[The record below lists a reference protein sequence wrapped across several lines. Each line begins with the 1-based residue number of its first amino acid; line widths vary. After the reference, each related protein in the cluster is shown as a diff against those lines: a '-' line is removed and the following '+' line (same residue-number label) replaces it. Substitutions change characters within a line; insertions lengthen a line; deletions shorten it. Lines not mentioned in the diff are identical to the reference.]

1 MAETRGMLGT
11 KQLEAG
17 ISKLDV
23 RDEIFLL
30 EKEKGEAPF
39 LTILAKVPKEKTTQT
54 DFHWFEDELLGSYTQ
69 INHGAGYDA
78 AATDLVVDDAM
89 IFQQYDVAKNYNTG
103 EVMLITTIT
112 DGTNTIT
119 VTRGWGTTAAAAITD
134 NDYMIKL
141 GNAQAEGWSVPTD
154 PVTTQKAK
162 KDNYLQTFSRP
173 VIVTSHM
180 ENTEQYGGNRR
191 NYERKKIGLEL
202 KREIEKQFLF
212 GEPKEDTS
220 GSQKRWQ
227 TGGVYYF
234 IRNACAYYTAASSTM
249 TEAEFLG
256 FLKDFFTY
264 GSSEKLLFCG
274 PRIMSQ
280 ISGYPSAAKMNLTP
294 GMNKEYGI
302 QVVRYFSALGIVNLV
317 LNKLFVGPYAGM
329 AIGLDMDDRTLVYR
343 YLQNMDL
350 TLNLDTGAPDAHKFV
365 DEYFGTIGV
374 EVHNA
379 KRHGLIENVTD

>member
-1 MAETRGMLGT
+1 MAINRGLLGT
-11 KQLEAG
+11 KQLESG
-17 ISKLDV
+17 ISKLEV

-30 EKEKGEAPF
+30 DSEKGVAPF
-39 LTILAKVPKEKTTQT
+39 LTILAKVPKEKSTQT

-69 INHGAGYDA
+69 VKAQYLVGAGSIDVDT
-78 AATDLVVDDAM
+78 TD
-89 IFQQYDVAKNYNTG
+89 IFQVNDVIKNSRTK
-103 EVMLITTIT
+103 ECMLVTAIT
-112 DGTNTIT
+112 DADTLA
-119 VTRGWGTTAAAAITD
+119 VTRGWGTTAAAQGEID
-134 NDYMIKL
+134 DYIVKL
-141 GNAQAEGWSVPTD
+141 GNAQAEGWTVPTD

-191 NYERKKIGLEL
+191 NYERKKIGVEL

-220 GSQKRWQ
+220 GAQKRWQ

-234 IRNACAYYTAASSTM
+234 IRSECAYYDAGSSTL
-249 TEAEFLG
+249 TEAEFLL
-256 FLKDFFTY
+256 FLRDFFTY
-264 GSSEKLLFCG
+264 GSKEKFLFVG
-274 PRIMSQ
+274 PRIASQ

-302 QVVRYFSALGIVNLV
+302 QVVRYYCAHGIVNLV
-317 LNKLFVGPYAGM
+317 EAEVFTGPYAGM

-343 YLQNMDL
+343 FLQNMDL

-379 KRHGLIENVTD
+379 KRHGIIENVTD